1 MRQFVYISTAVPD
14 LGQADIVNILEASA
28 RNNPARG
35 ITGFLIFN
43 GRNFLQLVE
52 GPKESLDA
60 LMAEIHADERHNGV
74 VRLEDNP
81 ITERACEEWTMKRLM
96 LADSINER
104 EASLEQHLPEGL
116 KPSVRRTI
124 MNFAS
129 LN

>member
-1 MRQFVYISTAVPD
+1 MRQFVYISTAAPD
-14 LGQADIVNILEASA
+14 LGQVDIENILEASA
-28 RNNPARG
+28 RNNPERG

-52 GPKESLDA
+52 GPKDSLDS
-60 LMAEIHADERHNGV
+60 LMAEIHADPRHSGV

-81 ITERACEEWTMKRLM
+81 ITQRVCEKWTMKRLM
-96 LADSINER
+96 LADSIDAR

-116 KPSVRRTI
+116 KPNVRRTI
-124 MNFAS
+124 INFAS